1 MFNFTSLMIHMNQLT
16 DRLTWP
22 KLYVI
27 FNLFLRPSKPVTPWK
42 QVDQHSLSSPRKLW
56 LLVCKY
62 FEKSVTP
69 YNALTCLD
77 FTNEL

>member
-1 MFNFTSLMIHMNQLT
+1 MFNFTNLMILMNQLT

-22 KLYVI
+22 KLYAI

-42 QVDQHSLSSPRKLW
+42 QVDQHPLSSPRKLW

-62 FEKSVTP
+62 FERIPTP
-69 YNALTCLD
+69 YSALTYLD
-77 FTNEL
+77 FSSEL